1 MIIYLDLLLP
11 ASSSGTPKSGP
22 GKPIAFLLPCFGWG
36 LHVPCLLPAKRWALT
51 PPSHPY
57 PTVIVTAGGYF
68 LLHWFTLTD
77 DFQLRSRMLYVAR
90 TFLLHLKK
98 RMHTASRP
106 TDSYVTRRYKKI
118 NVYECRMLKKMYFC
132 KLMKRLAYILQLC

>member
-1 MIIYLDLLLP
+1 M
-11 ASSSGTPKSGP
+11 S
-22 GKPIAFLLPCFGWG
+22 PCAW
-36 LHVPCLLPAKRWALT
+36 WALT

-77 DFQLRSRMLYVAR
+77 DFLLRSRMLYVAR

-132 KLMKRLAYILQLC
+132 RLMKRLVYILRLC

>member
-1 MIIYLDLLLP
+1 M
-11 ASSSGTPKSGP
+11 S
-22 GKPIAFLLPCFGWG
+22 PCAW
-36 LHVPCLLPAKRWALT
+36 WALT

-118 NVYECRMLKKMYFC
+118 NVYECRMLKKM
-132 KLMKRLAYILQLC
+132 

>member
-1 MIIYLDLLLP
+1 MLIARTSSPLTLVYMNFQLLTCT
-11 ASSSGTPKSGP
+11 AHMS
-22 GKPIAFLLPCFGWG
+22 PCAW
-36 LHVPCLLPAKRWALT
+36 WALT

-57 PTVIVTAGGYF
+57 PTAIMTAGGCF

-77 DFQLRSRMLYVAR
+77 DFPLRSRILYVAR

-132 KLMKRLAYILQLC
+132 KLMKRLAYILRLC

>member
-1 MIIYLDLLLP
+1 MAARSDVGRATLVNAGLHDLT
-11 ASSSGTPKSGP
+11 TPKMHSTY
-22 GKPIAFLLPCFGWG
+22 ITI
-36 LHVPCLLPAKRWALT
+36 CLVG
-51 PPSHPY
+51 SY
-57 PTVIVTAGGYF
+57 PTFSPLLSLGREGGYF

-132 KLMKRLAYILQLC
+132 RLMKRLAYILRLC